1 MLAADCANV
10 GLFSKA
16 ICCSSSR
23 VIVFCSEAGACA
35 LPGKVTRNKA
45 QEKQS
50 TNRAMQRSDDTVS
63 TLTFINF
70 TGIVSLFMFA
80 LHPRHVHFHWLVA
93 FLLSS
98 KLHDL
103 VVLVLRQNPN
113 EPHHSPHETPPPSP
127 TADFF
132 RFFHHFV

>member
-63 TLTFINF
+63 TLTSINF

-80 LHPRHVHFHWLVA
+80 PHPRHVHFHWLVA

-103 VVLVLRQNPN
+103 VVLVLRQNESERHRSRH
-113 EPHHSPHETPPPSP
+113 EPYPAGTN
-127 TADFF
+127 TQAIRIVDT
-132 RFFHHFV
+132 